1 MLWRALLGLEHHLLS
16 FVLGQAHVPS
26 KGTPKSHPGGGSRLI
41 CCHLL
46 PSLPSLHTALGC
58 LFIPVSSCLRSPWG
72 ICSLL
77 AVCVCLLSSQ
87 HVQWLNS
94 VAVKNPTPALHSREL
109 LLQSGASTALAGR
122 LVQRCSVHLSLDCHA
137 YEEHLTSPASY
148 PGNMEPFMLPGEGF
162 GGRCVPHL
170 SGKSCSHTL

>member
-109 LLQSGASTALAGR
+109 C
-122 LVQRCSVHLSLDCHA
+122 RCRVVPAQHSQDVWFRDVLCTCHWIA
-137 YEEHLTSPASY
+137 MLTR
-148 PGNMEPFMLPGEGF
+148 NI
-162 GGRCVPHL
+162 
-170 SGKSCSHTL
+170 